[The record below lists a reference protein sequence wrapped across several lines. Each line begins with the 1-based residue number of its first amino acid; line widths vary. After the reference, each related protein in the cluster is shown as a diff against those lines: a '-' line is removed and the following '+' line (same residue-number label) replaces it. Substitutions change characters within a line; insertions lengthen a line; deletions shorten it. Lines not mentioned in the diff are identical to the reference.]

1 VGDPVGD
8 PAGDRTLVVRHGKS
22 AFVNPRRYGA
32 ITSYDHARWRLSV
45 FTREEADAIVAY
57 LRFKRDSDPDVIDKA
72 AIDAALESFWLER
85 ARTAPPAESLERHLS
100 EQEEYLAATRQRFE
114 GGP

>member
-1 VGDPVGD
+1 VGD

-22 AFVNPRRYGA
+22 AFINPRMYGA
-32 ITSYDHARWRLSV
+32 LPPTTTRGGGLPV

-72 AIDAALESFWLER
+72 AS
-85 ARTAPPAESLERHLS
+85 
-100 EQEEYLAATRQRFE
+100 TR
-114 GGP
+114 P